1 MIEVVNTTNE
11 MNQIGY
17 RSVVPDP
24 QIFVSIISE
33 PLQYYIKVIGIAD
46 HSVHDINQISINNAV
61 GQVP

>member
-33 PLQYYIKVIGIAD
+33 PL
-46 HSVHDINQISINNAV
+46 
-61 GQVP
+61 